1 VFKKL
6 IFLAI
11 LSVML
16 AGSVSDAALAG
27 SVMEKDVIVVGT
39 EGTYPPYEYYDDS
52 NNLTGFDVDLV
63 KKVAEKIGREVSVVD
78 MAFDGLIPAL
88 LTGKIDVIAAA
99 LNATEERKVRV
110 DFSDVYDIA
119 DAAILT
125 KSDNDTLKTLDDL
138 KGKVIGVQLG
148 TVEDNFLS
156 NLDIQFE
163 VKRYQKTDDAV
174 REVILNR
181 NDCVLIGTLVAN
193 SYIDSDR
200 FAGALKI
207 AFRQDVC
214 EPDEGFSFALR
225 KNDSQFMDALNGAI
239 KALEESGDIKELK
252 KKYRMD

>member
-1 VFKKL
+1 MFKKL

-11 LSVML
+11 LSAML
-16 AGSVSDAALAG
+16 VCGASDAALAG

-52 NNLTGFDVDLV
+52 NNLTGFDVELV
-63 KKVAEKIGREVSVVD
+63 KKVAEKIGKEVTIID

-88 LTGKIDVIAAA
+88 LTGKIDAIAAA
-99 LNATEERKVRV
+99 LNATAERRERV

-125 KSDNDTLKTLDDL
+125 KADNNTLKTLDDL
-138 KGKVIGVQLG
+138 RGKIVGVQLG

-156 NLDIQFE
+156 NLDTQFE

-200 FAGALKI
+200 FEGALKI
-207 AFRQDVC
+207 AFRQEVNK
-214 EPDEGFSFALR
+214 PDEGFSFALR
-225 KNDSQFMDALNGAI
+225 KNDSQFMDALNGAL
-239 KALEESGDIKELK
+239 KELGDSGDIKELK